1 MPNLKELKNRQVSVK
16 ATQKI
21 TRAMQMVAAAKLNKA
36 QESAQSARPY
46 ASKISAVMAN
56 LLTSIDGSSN
66 APELMVGNGKSD
78 THLLVVATADRGLC
92 GAFNSNIVK
101 LFTQE
106 INELMTQSKQVKIIC
121 IGKKGHDLIRR
132 SHEDKIIDFIS
143 LKEVKNISYSDAE
156 EIGNNI
162 VARFEEGEFDVC
174 KFYYSSFKSVISQIP
189 IAQQLIPLPID
200 NELDSTELDT
210 KSNLSIYDYEPEES
224 DVMEDLLPLNLNI
237 QVFQGLLEN
246 AASEQGSR
254 MSAMDNATRNAG
266 EMINKLTLQYNRTR
280 QAIITKELIE
290 IISGAEAL

>member
-1 MPNLKELKNRQVSVK
+1 
-16 ATQKI
+16 
-21 TRAMQMVAAAKLNKA
+21 MQMVAAAKLNKA

-143 LKEVKNISYSDAE
+143 LKEVKNIAYSDAE

>member
-143 LKEVKNISYSDAE
+143 LKEVKNIAYSDAE

>member
-143 LKEVKNISYSDAE
+143 LKEVKNIAYSDAE

-174 KFYYSSFKSVISQIP
+174 KFFYSSFKSVISQIP

-200 NELDSTELDT
+200 NELDSTELAT

>member
-1 MPNLKELKNRQVSVK
+1 
-16 ATQKI
+16 
-21 TRAMQMVAAAKLNKA
+21 MQMVAAAKLNKA

-46 ASKISAVMAN
+46 ASKISIVMAN
-56 LLTSIDGSSN
+56 LLSSMDSSSN

-78 THLLVVATADRGLC
+78 TYLLVVATADRGLC

-101 LFTQE
+101 LATQE
-106 INELMTQSKQVKIIC
+106 INELIKQGKQVKIIC
-121 IGKKGHDLIRR
+121 IGKKGYDLIRR
-132 SHEDKIIDFIS
+132 SHEEKIIDFIS
-143 LKEVKNISYSDAE
+143 LKEVKSIAYSDAE
-156 EIGNNI
+156 GIGNNI
-162 VARFEEGEFDVC
+162 VARFEEGEFDIC
-174 KFYYSSFKSVISQIP
+174 KLYYSSFKSVISQIP
-189 IAQQLIPLPID
+189 QAQQLIPLPIGNEVD
-200 NELDSTELDT
+200 NDDSDT
-210 KSNLSIYDYEPEES
+210 NSSLAIYDYEPEES

-246 AASEQGSR
+246 SASEQGSR

>member
-36 QESAQSARPY
+36 QESAQRARPY
-46 ASKISAVMAN
+46 ASKISNVMSN
-56 LLTSIDGSSN
+56 LLSSVDEGS
-66 APELMVGNGKSD
+66 APQLMIGNGND
-78 THLLVVATADRGLC
+78 NIHLLVVATADRGLC

-101 LFTQE
+101 LANQE
-106 INELMTQSKQVKIIC
+106 IKALLSNGKQVKILC
-121 IGKKGHDLIRR
+121 IGKKGYDLLRR
-132 SHEDKIIDFIS
+132 NHNDKIIDFIS
-143 LKEVKNISYSDAE
+143 LKEVKNVSFNEAE
-156 EIGNNI
+156 IIGSNI
-162 VARFEEGEFDVC
+162 LKRFEEGEFDVC
-174 KFYYSSFKSVISQIP
+174 KLFYSNFKSVISQIP
-189 IAQQLIPLPID
+189 VVQQLVPLSFEAEQSSEESSISD
-200 NELDSTELDT
+200 N
-210 KSNLSIYDYEPEES
+210 SIYDYEPEES
-224 DVMEDLLPLNLNI
+224 DVMEELLPLNLKVQI
-237 QVFQGLLEN
+237 FQGLLEN

>member
-36 QESAQSARPY
+36 QESAQRARPY
-46 ASKISAVMAN
+46 ATKISNVMSN
-56 LLTSIDGSSN
+56 LLSSVDEGS
-66 APELMVGNGKSD
+66 APQLMIGNGSD
-78 THLLVVATADRGLC
+78 NIHLLVVATADRGLC

-101 LFTQE
+101 LANQE
-106 INELMTQSKQVKIIC
+106 IKALLSNGKQVKILC
-121 IGKKGHDLIRR
+121 IGKKGYDLLRR
-132 SHEDKIIDFIS
+132 NHNDKIIDFIS
-143 LKEVKNISYSDAE
+143 LKEVKNISFNEAE
-156 EIGNNI
+156 QIGSNI
-162 VARFEEGEFDVC
+162 LKRFEEGEFDVC
-174 KFYYSSFKSVISQIP
+174 KLFYSNFKSVISQIP
-189 IAQQLIPLPID
+189 VAQQLVPLSFEAEQNSEESSISD
-200 NELDSTELDT
+200 N
-210 KSNLSIYDYEPEES
+210 SIYDYEPEES
-224 DVMEDLLPLNLNI
+224 DVMEELLPLNLKVQI
-237 QVFQGLLEN
+237 FQGLLEN

>member
-36 QESAQSARPY
+36 QESAQRARPY
-46 ASKISAVMAN
+46 ATKISNVMSN
-56 LLTSIDGSSN
+56 LLSSVDEGS
-66 APELMVGNGKSD
+66 APQLMIGNGSD
-78 THLLVVATADRGLC
+78 NIHLLVVATADRGLC

-101 LFTQE
+101 LANQE
-106 INELMTQSKQVKIIC
+106 IKALLSNGKQVKILC
-121 IGKKGHDLIRR
+121 IGKKGYDLLRR
-132 SHEDKIIDFIS
+132 NHNDKIIDFIS
-143 LKEVKNISYSDAE
+143 LKEVKNVSFNEAE
-156 EIGNNI
+156 LIGSNI
-162 VARFEEGEFDVC
+162 LKRFEEGEFDVC
-174 KFYYSSFKSVISQIP
+174 KLFYSNFKSVISQIP
-189 IAQQLIPLPID
+189 VAQQLVPLSFEAEQNSEESSISD
-200 NELDSTELDT
+200 N
-210 KSNLSIYDYEPEES
+210 SIYDYEPEES
-224 DVMEDLLPLNLNI
+224 DVMEELLPLNLKVQI
-237 QVFQGLLEN
+237 FQGLLEN

>member
-1 MPNLKELKNRQVSVK
+1 MFL
-16 ATQKI
+16 T
-21 TRAMQMVAAAKLNKA
+21 
-36 QESAQSARPY
+36 
-46 ASKISAVMAN
+46 N
-56 LLTSIDGSSN
+56 LL
-66 APELMVGNGKSD
+66 
-78 THLLVVATADRGLC
+78 
-92 GAFNSNIVK
+92 AFARNSNIVK

-143 LKEVKNISYSDAE
+143 LKEVKNIAYSDAE

-237 QVFQGLLEN
+237 QVFQLLYL
-246 AASEQGSR
+246 
-254 MSAMDNATRNAG
+254 
-266 EMINKLTLQYNRTR
+266 K
-280 QAIITKELIE
+280 
-290 IISGAEAL
+290 